1 MVIAPNRGC
10 ELVATRSRGIRK
22 RAGKMEREK
31 VGGEKA
37 AGGKKETNIGEALQL
52 LVALREAICRRRVN
66 KRPPRSRDGLM
77 PA

>member
-1 MVIAPNRGC
+1 
-10 ELVATRSRGIRK
+10 
-22 RAGKMEREK
+22 MEREK